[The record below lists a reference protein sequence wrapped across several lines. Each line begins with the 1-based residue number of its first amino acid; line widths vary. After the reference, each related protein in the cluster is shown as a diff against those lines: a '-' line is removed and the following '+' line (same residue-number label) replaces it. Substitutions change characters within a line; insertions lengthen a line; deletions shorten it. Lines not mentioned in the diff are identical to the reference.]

1 MTAVTLSV
9 RAHYKMARWR
19 ARHQYAVTSDGQQFI
34 VMEPAADAPPE
45 SLTIVT
51 KWTTLLKK

>member
-1 MTAVTLSV
+1 
-9 RAHYKMARWR
+9 MARWR